1 METMWRFVHGVF
13 GVDENGV
20 GDWVTGCGPPIKL
33 TARSKPDR
41 LSGNFE
47 LRRVNI
53 DPPEGCSFDQWHC
66 YELFWQH
73 VFRGHRFRDILDW
86 LGDILD
92 PCRQLGSA
100 RLWIVRLFLYAIIA
114 LLGIPYLLYII
125 GPDWVT
131 SALREAVE
139 SCWRWITT
147 WDLLASTLR
156 QAREAVEGFW
166 RWIAARDFAASL
178 ENS

>member
-1 METMWRFVHGVF
+1 MTRALVLIHGIGEQRPMETMWRFVHGVF

-73 VFRGHRFRDILDW
+73 VFRGHRFRDIF
-86 LGDILD
+86 G
-92 PCRQLGSA
+92 
-100 RLWIVRLFLYAIIA
+100 
-114 LLGIPYLLYII
+114 
-125 GPDWVT
+125 
-131 SALREAVE
+131 
-139 SCWRWITT
+139 
-147 WDLLASTLR
+147 LA
-156 QAREAVEGFW
+156 W
-166 RWIAARDFAASL
+166 
-178 ENS
+178 